1 MSFVADDLELVRL
14 VHAFARP
21 RTIDDVVRELA
32 APVPE
37 RLANRIDDLIRAGIL
52 APASECEAATAHHWD
67 WSALAYHRRSRQW
80 VGRSVVVQAAPAVA
94 PHASADWTP
103 LVRGAVEGRR
113 DLTSVL
119 EARRSVRA
127 WPAVPVSFET
137 FSRLLWLSAR
147 NRERSNGG
155 ADGAHVSRPYPSGG
169 AAYSLEIYPVIASDA
184 VEALGTGVYR
194 YLPDCHGLELVS
206 RQRADVSAFLDAAGR
221 SAGAGAPPIVL
232 LVTSRFAR
240 QGELYG
246 SLAYSLVLKEVGCL
260 FQTLY
265 LVAEDLGLGACAL
278 GGGTPFGRL
287 ARLRA
292 TSELAEPVVG
302 EFLIGPR

>member
-14 VHAFARP
+14 VHAFACP
-21 RTIDDVVRELA
+21 RAIDDVVRELA
-32 APVPE
+32 PQVPKH
-37 RLANRIDDLIRAGIL
+37 LANRIEDLIRAGIL
-52 APASECEAATAHHWD
+52 APASECEAAAVHHWEA
-67 WSALAYHRRSRQW
+67 SALAYHRRSRQW
-80 VGRSVVVQAAPAVA
+80 EGRSIAVQAAAIA
-94 PHASADWTP
+94 PQGSAGWIP
-103 LVRGAVEGRR
+103 LVRGAVDGGRE
-113 DLTSVL
+113 LTSVL

-127 WPAVPVSFET
+127 WSTVPIAFET

-147 NRERSNGG
+147 NRDRSDGG
-155 ADGAHVSRPYPSGG
+155 GDRAHVSRPYPSGG

-184 VEALGTGVYR
+184 VAALGTGVYR
-194 YLPDCHGLELVS
+194 YLPASHGLEIVS
-206 RQRADVSAFLDAAGR
+206 ERSADVSSFLDAAGR
-221 SAGAGAPPIVL
+221 SAGAGTPPIVL
-232 LVTSRFAR
+232 LITSRFAR

-302 EFLIGPR
+302 EFLMGPR